1 MSGECH
7 ADCASSMRN
16 GVKWDILN
24 REGSDIGN
32 DLKYARRAA
41 QRAAEDGRVPFQI
54 IIGINEKRIIPVIH

>member
-1 MSGECH
+1 
-7 ADCASSMRN
+7 MRN